1 MARKSGLGRGAGI
14 NALIPETPEVNNN
27 ENSTEIEIDLIA
39 PNKNQPRKNFD
50 KEKIAEL
57 ALSIQE
63 HGLVQPLIVV
73 KDGQFYKIVAGER
86 RWRACKSL
94 GLKTVPAIVKDYDE
108 KQVAEIALVENLQRE
123 DLNPIEEANGYKQLM
138 DDFGLTQEEVSNRV
152 QKSRSAVANSLRL
165 LSLPQNVLT
174 LVEEGRLSMGH
185 ARAILSA
192 KSEEKMFEIAM
203 LVIEKGLS
211 VRQVE
216 ALVKE
221 KEEKPKKRPAELN
234 WDVKNAIDFSAKK
247 IQDRLGAK
255 VNVSYSNKFKGKI
268 EINFAD
274 YKEMN
279 RLLDLLNK

>member
-14 NALIPETPEVNNN
+14 GALIPDTPEVKNT
-27 ENSTEIEIDLIA
+27 TEIDIDLIA

-73 KDGQFYKIVAGER
+73 KDGNFYKIVAGER
-86 RWRACKSL
+86 RWRACKSI
-94 GLKTVPAIVKDYDE
+94 GLKSVPVIVKDYDE

-138 DDFGLTQEEVSNRV
+138 EDFGLTQEEVSYRV

-165 LSLPQNVLT
+165 LALPKKVIA
-174 LVEEGRLSMGH
+174 LVEDGKLSMGH
-185 ARAILSA
+185 ARAILGA
-192 KSEEKMFEIAM
+192 ETETKMLEIAM

-221 KEEKPKKRPAELN
+221 KAPTSKKRPAEISR
-234 WDVKNAIDFSAKK
+234 DVKNAIDFSAKK
-247 IQDRLGAK
+247 IQDKLGAK

-268 EINFAD
+268 EINFAN

-279 RLLDLLNK
+279 RLLDMLNK

>member
-14 NALIPETPEVNNN
+14 SALIPDTPEVKGT
-27 ENSTEIEIDLIA
+27 TEIDIDLIS

-73 KDGQFYKIVAGER
+73 KDGDYYKIVAGER
-86 RWRACKSL
+86 RWRACKSI
-94 GLKTVPAIVKDYDE
+94 GLKSVPVIVKDYDE

-138 DDFGLTQEEVSNRV
+138 EDFGLTQEQVSNRV
-152 QKSRSAVANSLRL
+152 QKSRSSVANSLRL
-165 LSLPQNVLT
+165 LALPKKIIA
-174 LVEEGRLSMGH
+174 LVEDGKLSMGH
-185 ARAILSA
+185 ARAILGASTDA
-192 KSEEKMFEIAM
+192 KMIEIAD

-221 KEEKPKKRPAELN
+221 KEPTQKKRPAEIN
-234 WDVKNAIDFSAKK
+234 RDVKNAIDFSAKK

-268 EINFAD
+268 EINFAN

-279 RLLDLLNK
+279 RLLDMLNK

>member
-14 NALIPETPEVNNN
+14 GALIPDTPEVKGT
-27 ENSTEIEIDLIA
+27 TEIDIDLVT

-73 KDGQFYKIVAGER
+73 KDGGFYKIVAGER
-86 RWRACKSL
+86 RWRACKSI
-94 GLKTVPAIVKDYDE
+94 GLKSVPVIVKEYDE
-108 KQVAEIALVENLQRE
+108 KQVAEIALIENLQRE

-138 DDFGLTQEEVSNRV
+138 EDFGLTQEEVSNRV
-152 QKSRSAVANSLRL
+152 QKSRSSVANSLRL
-165 LSLPQNVLT
+165 LALPKKIIT
-174 LVEEGRLSMGH
+174 LVEENKLSMGH
-185 ARAILSA
+185 ARAILGASTDA
-192 KSEEKMFEIAM
+192 KMIEIAN
-203 LVIEKGLS
+203 LVVEKGLS

-221 KEEKPKKRPAELN
+221 KAPVPKKRTAEIN
-234 WDVKNAIDFSAKK
+234 RDVKNAIDFSAKK

-279 RLLDLLNK
+279 RLLDMLNK

>member
-14 NALIPETPEVNNN
+14 GALIPDTPEVKGT
-27 ENSTEIEIDLIA
+27 TEIDIDLIT

-73 KDGQFYKIVAGER
+73 KDGGFYKIVAGER
-86 RWRACKSL
+86 RWRACKSI
-94 GLKTVPAIVKDYDE
+94 GLKSVPVIVKEYDE
-108 KQVAEIALVENLQRE
+108 KQVAEIALIENLQRE

-138 DDFGLTQEEVSNRV
+138 EDFGLTQEEVSNRV
-152 QKSRSAVANSLRL
+152 QKSRSSVANSLRL
-165 LSLPQNVLT
+165 LALPKKIIT
-174 LVEEGRLSMGH
+174 LVEENKLSMGH
-185 ARAILSA
+185 ARAILGASTDA
-192 KSEEKMFEIAM
+192 KMIEIAN

-221 KEEKPKKRPAELN
+221 KAPAPKKRTAEIN
-234 WDVKNAIDFSAKK
+234 RDVKNAIDFSAKK

>member
-14 NALIPETPEVNNN
+14 GALIPDTPEVKGT
-27 ENSTEIEIDLIA
+27 TEIDIDLVT

-73 KDGQFYKIVAGER
+73 KDGGFYKIVAGER
-86 RWRACKSL
+86 RWRACKSI
-94 GLKTVPAIVKDYDE
+94 GLKSVPVIIKEYDE
-108 KQVAEIALVENLQRE
+108 KQVAEIALIENLQRE

-138 DDFGLTQEEVSNRV
+138 EDFGLTQEEVSNRV
-152 QKSRSAVANSLRL
+152 QKSRSSVANSLRL
-165 LSLPQNVLT
+165 LALPKKIIT
-174 LVEEGRLSMGH
+174 LVEENKLSMGH
-185 ARAILSA
+185 ARAILGASTDA
-192 KSEEKMFEIAM
+192 KMIEIAN
-203 LVIEKGLS
+203 LVVEKGLS

-221 KEEKPKKRPAELN
+221 KAPVPKKRTAEIN
-234 WDVKNAIDFSAKK
+234 RDVKNAIDFSAKK

-279 RLLDLLNK
+279 RLLDMLNK

>member
-14 NALIPETPEVNNN
+14 GALIPDTPEVKKG
-27 ENSTEIEIDLIA
+27 EATTELDIDLVT

-73 KDGQFYKIVAGER
+73 KEGEFYKIVAGER
-86 RWRACKSL
+86 RWRACKSI
-94 GLKTVPAIVKDYDE
+94 GLKTVPVIVKEYDE

-138 DDFGLTQEEVSNRV
+138 EDFGLTQEEVSNRV

-165 LSLPQNVLT
+165 LALPKKIIT
-174 LVEEGRLSMGH
+174 LVEEGKLSMGH
-185 ARAILSA
+185 ARAILGASTDA
-192 KSEEKMFEIAM
+192 KMLEIAN
-203 LVIEKGLS
+203 LVVEKGLS

-221 KEEKPKKRPAELN
+221 KEPTPKKRPAEIN
-234 WDVKNAIDFSAKK
+234 RDVKNAIDFSAKK

-268 EINFAD
+268 EINFAN

>member
-14 NALIPETPEVNNN
+14 GALIPDTPEVKGT
-27 ENSTEIEIDLIA
+27 TEIDIDLIA

-73 KDGQFYKIVAGER
+73 KDGGFYKIVAGER
-86 RWRACKSL
+86 RWRACKSI
-94 GLKTVPAIVKDYDE
+94 GLKSVPVIIKEYDE
-108 KQVAEIALVENLQRE
+108 KQVAEIALIENLQRE

-138 DDFGLTQEEVSNRV
+138 EDFGLTQEEVSNRV
-152 QKSRSAVANSLRL
+152 QKSRSSVANSLRL
-165 LSLPQNVLT
+165 LALPKKIIT
-174 LVEEGRLSMGH
+174 LVEENKLSMGH
-185 ARAILSA
+185 ARAILGASTDA
-192 KSEEKMFEIAM
+192 KMIEIAN
-203 LVIEKGLS
+203 LVVEKGLS

-221 KEEKPKKRPAELN
+221 KAPVPKKRTAEIN
-234 WDVKNAIDFSAKK
+234 RDVKNAIDFSAKK

-279 RLLDLLNK
+279 RLLDMLNK

>member
-14 NALIPETPEVNNN
+14 GALIPDTPEVKGT
-27 ENSTEIEIDLIA
+27 TEIDIDLIT

-73 KDGQFYKIVAGER
+73 KDGGFYKIVAGER
-86 RWRACKSL
+86 RWRACKSI
-94 GLKTVPAIVKDYDE
+94 GLKSVPVIVKECDE
-108 KQVAEIALVENLQRE
+108 KQVAEIALIENLQRE

-138 DDFGLTQEEVSNRV
+138 EDFGLTQEEVSNRV
-152 QKSRSAVANSLRL
+152 QKSRSSVANSLRL
-165 LSLPQNVLT
+165 LALPKKIIT
-174 LVEEGRLSMGH
+174 LVEENKLSMGH
-185 ARAILSA
+185 ARAILGASTDA
-192 KSEEKMFEIAM
+192 KMIEIAN

-221 KEEKPKKRPAELN
+221 KAPAPKKRTAEIN
-234 WDVKNAIDFSAKK
+234 RDVKNAIDFSAKK

>member
-14 NALIPETPEVNNN
+14 GALIPDTPEVKGT
-27 ENSTEIEIDLIA
+27 TEIDIDLVT

-73 KDGQFYKIVAGER
+73 KDGGFYKIVAGER
-86 RWRACKSL
+86 RWRACKSI
-94 GLKTVPAIVKDYDE
+94 GLKSVPVIIKEYDE
-108 KQVAEIALVENLQRE
+108 KQVAEIALIENLQRE

-138 DDFGLTQEEVSNRV
+138 EDFGLTQEEVSNRV
-152 QKSRSAVANSLRL
+152 QKSRSSVANSLRL
-165 LSLPQNVLT
+165 LALPKKIIT
-174 LVEEGRLSMGH
+174 LVEENKLSMGH

-192 KSEEKMFEIAM
+192 STDAKMIEIAN
-203 LVIEKGLS
+203 LVVEKGLS

-221 KEEKPKKRPAELN
+221 KAPFPKKRTAEIN
-234 WDVKNAIDFSAKK
+234 RDVKNAIDFSAKK

-279 RLLDLLNK
+279 RLLDMLNK

>member
-14 NALIPETPEVNNN
+14 GALIPDTPEVKNT
-27 ENSTEIEIDLIA
+27 TEIDIDLIA

-73 KDGQFYKIVAGER
+73 KDGNFYKIVAGER
-86 RWRACKSL
+86 RWRACKSI
-94 GLKTVPAIVKDYDE
+94 GLKSVPVIVKDYDE

-138 DDFGLTQEEVSNRV
+138 EDFGLTQEEVSNRV

-165 LSLPQNVLT
+165 LALPKKVIA
-174 LVEEGRLSMGH
+174 LVEDGKLSMGH
-185 ARAILSA
+185 ARAILGA
-192 KSEEKMFEIAM
+192 ETETKMLEIAM
-203 LVIEKGLS
+203 LVMEKGLS

-221 KEEKPKKRPAELN
+221 KAPTPKKRPAEISR
-234 WDVKNAIDFSAKK
+234 DVKNAIDFSAKK
-247 IQDRLGAK
+247 IQDKLGAK

-268 EINFAD
+268 EINFAN

-279 RLLDLLNK
+279 RLLDMLNK

>member
-14 NALIPETPEVNNN
+14 GALIPDTPEVKGT
-27 ENSTEIEIDLIA
+27 TEIDIDLVT

-73 KDGQFYKIVAGER
+73 KDGGFYKIVAGER
-86 RWRACKSL
+86 RWRACKSI
-94 GLKTVPAIVKDYDE
+94 GLKSVPVIVKEYDE
-108 KQVAEIALVENLQRE
+108 KQVAEIALIENLQRE

-138 DDFGLTQEEVSNRV
+138 EDFGLTQEEVSNRV
-152 QKSRSAVANSLRL
+152 QKSRSSVANSLRL
-165 LSLPQNVLT
+165 LALPKKIIT
-174 LVEEGRLSMGH
+174 LVEENKLSMGH
-185 ARAILSA
+185 ARAILGASTDA
-192 KSEEKMFEIAM
+192 KMIEIAN

-221 KEEKPKKRPAELN
+221 KASVPKKRTAEIN
-234 WDVKNAIDFSAKK
+234 RDVKNAIDFSAKK

-279 RLLDLLNK
+279 RLLDMLNK

>member
-14 NALIPETPEVNNN
+14 GALIPDTPEVKNT
-27 ENSTEIEIDLIA
+27 TEIDIDLIA

-73 KDGQFYKIVAGER
+73 KDGNFYKIVAGER
-86 RWRACKSL
+86 RWRACKSI
-94 GLKTVPAIVKDYDE
+94 GLKSVPVIVKDYDE

-138 DDFGLTQEEVSNRV
+138 EDFGLTQEEVSNRV
-152 QKSRSAVANSLRL
+152 QKSRSTVANSLRL
-165 LSLPQNVLT
+165 LALPKKVIA
-174 LVEEGRLSMGH
+174 LVEDGKLSMGH
-185 ARAILSA
+185 ARAILGA
-192 KSEEKMFEIAM
+192 ETETKMLEIAM

-221 KEEKPKKRPAELN
+221 KAPTSKKRPAEISR
-234 WDVKNAIDFSAKK
+234 DVKNAIDFSAKK
-247 IQDRLGAK
+247 IQDKLGAK

-268 EINFAD
+268 EINFAN

-279 RLLDLLNK
+279 RLLDMLNK

>member
-14 NALIPETPEVNNN
+14 GALIPDTPEVKGT
-27 ENSTEIEIDLIA
+27 TEIDIDLVT

-73 KDGQFYKIVAGER
+73 KDGGFYKIVAGER
-86 RWRACKSL
+86 RWRACKSI
-94 GLKTVPAIVKDYDE
+94 GLKSVPVIIKEYDE
-108 KQVAEIALVENLQRE
+108 KQVAEIALIENLQRE

-138 DDFGLTQEEVSNRV
+138 EDFGLTQEEVSNRV
-152 QKSRSAVANSLRL
+152 QKSRSSVANSLRL
-165 LSLPQNVLT
+165 LALPKKIIT
-174 LVEEGRLSMGH
+174 LVEENKLSMGH

-192 KSEEKMFEIAM
+192 STDAKMIEIAN
-203 LVIEKGLS
+203 LVVEKGLS

-221 KEEKPKKRPAELN
+221 KAPAPKKRTAEIN
-234 WDVKNAIDFSAKK
+234 RDVKNAIDFSAKK

-279 RLLDLLNK
+279 RLLDMLNK

>member
-1 MARKSGLGRGAGI
+1 MARKSGLGRGVGI
-14 NALIPETPEVNNN
+14 GALIPDTPEVK
-27 ENSTEIEIDLIA
+27 STTEIEIDLIV

-73 KDGQFYKIVAGER
+73 KDGGFYKIVAGER

-94 GLKTVPAIVKDYDE
+94 GLKAVPVIVKDYDE

-138 DDFGLTQEEVSNRV
+138 EDFGLTQEEVANRV

-165 LSLPQNVLT
+165 LALPKKVIE
-174 LVEEGRLSMGH
+174 LVENGKLSMGH

-192 KSEEKMFEIAM
+192 PTDAKMIEIANM
-203 LVIEKGLS
+203 VVEKGLS

-221 KEEKPKKRPAELN
+221 KEEKPKKRPAEISR
-234 WDVKNAIDFSAKK
+234 DVKNAIDFSAKK

-255 VNVSYSNKFKGKI
+255 VNVSYSNKFKGRI
-268 EINFAD
+268 EIDFAN

>member
-14 NALIPETPEVNNN
+14 SALIPDTPEVKGT
-27 ENSTEIEIDLIA
+27 TEIDIDLIS

-73 KDGQFYKIVAGER
+73 KDGDYYKIVAGER
-86 RWRACKSL
+86 RWRACKSI
-94 GLKTVPAIVKDYDE
+94 GLKSVPVIVKDYDE

-138 DDFGLTQEEVSNRV
+138 EDFGLTQEQVSNRV
-152 QKSRSAVANSLRL
+152 QKSRSSVANSLRL
-165 LSLPQNVLT
+165 LALPKKIIA
-174 LVEEGRLSMGH
+174 LVEDGKLSMGH
-185 ARAILSA
+185 ARAILGASTDA
-192 KSEEKMFEIAM
+192 KMIEIAN

-221 KEEKPKKRPAELN
+221 KEPTQKKRPAEIN
-234 WDVKNAIDFSAKK
+234 RDVKNAIDFSAKK

-268 EINFAD
+268 EINFAN

-279 RLLDLLNK
+279 RLLDMLNK

>member
-14 NALIPETPEVNNN
+14 GALIPDTPEVKGT
-27 ENSTEIEIDLIA
+27 TEIDIDLIT

-73 KDGQFYKIVAGER
+73 KDGGFYKIVAGER
-86 RWRACKSL
+86 RWRACKSI
-94 GLKTVPAIVKDYDE
+94 GLKSVPVIVKEYDE
-108 KQVAEIALVENLQRE
+108 KQVAEIALIENLQRE

-138 DDFGLTQEEVSNRV
+138 EDFGLTQEEVSNRV
-152 QKSRSAVANSLRL
+152 QKSRSSVANSLRL
-165 LSLPQNVLT
+165 LALPKKIIT
-174 LVEEGRLSMGH
+174 LVEENKLSMGH
-185 ARAILSA
+185 ARAILGASTDA
-192 KSEEKMFEIAM
+192 KMIEIAN
-203 LVIEKGLS
+203 LVVEKGLS

-221 KEEKPKKRPAELN
+221 KAPVPKKRTAEIN
-234 WDVKNAIDFSAKK
+234 RDVKNAIDFSAKK

-279 RLLDLLNK
+279 RLLDMLNK

>member
-14 NALIPETPEVNNN
+14 GALIPDTPEVKNT
-27 ENSTEIEIDLIA
+27 TEIDIDLIA

-73 KDGQFYKIVAGER
+73 KDGNFYKIVAGER
-86 RWRACKSL
+86 RWRACKSI
-94 GLKTVPAIVKDYDE
+94 GLKSVPVIVKDYDE

-138 DDFGLTQEEVSNRV
+138 EDFGLTQEEVSNRV

-165 LSLPQNVLT
+165 LALPKKVIA
-174 LVEEGRLSMGH
+174 LVEDGKLSMGH
-185 ARAILSA
+185 ARAILGA
-192 KSEEKMFEIAM
+192 ETETKMLEIAM

-221 KEEKPKKRPAELN
+221 KAPTPKKRPAEISR
-234 WDVKNAIDFSAKK
+234 DVKNAIDFSAKK
-247 IQDRLGAK
+247 IQDKLGAK

-268 EINFAD
+268 EINFAN

-279 RLLDLLNK
+279 RLLDMLNK

>member
-14 NALIPETPEVNNN
+14 GALIPDTPEVKGT
-27 ENSTEIEIDLIA
+27 TEIDIDLIA

-73 KDGQFYKIVAGER
+73 KDGGFYKIVAGER
-86 RWRACKSL
+86 RWRACKSI
-94 GLKTVPAIVKDYDE
+94 GLKSVPVIIKEYDE
-108 KQVAEIALVENLQRE
+108 KQVAEIALIENLQRE

-138 DDFGLTQEEVSNRV
+138 EDFGLTQEEVSNRV
-152 QKSRSAVANSLRL
+152 QKSRSSVANSLRL
-165 LSLPQNVLT
+165 LALPKKIIA
-174 LVEEGRLSMGH
+174 LVEENKLSMGH

-192 KSEEKMFEIAM
+192 STDAKMIEIAN
-203 LVIEKGLS
+203 LVVEKGLS

-221 KEEKPKKRPAELN
+221 KAPFPKKRTAEIN
-234 WDVKNAIDFSAKK
+234 RDVKNAIDFSAKK

-279 RLLDLLNK
+279 RLLDMLNK

>member
-14 NALIPETPEVNNN
+14 GALIPDTPEVKGT
-27 ENSTEIEIDLIA
+27 TEIDIDLVT

-73 KDGQFYKIVAGER
+73 KDGGFYKIVAGER
-86 RWRACKSL
+86 RWRACKSI
-94 GLKTVPAIVKDYDE
+94 GLKSVPVIIKEYDE
-108 KQVAEIALVENLQRE
+108 KQVAEIALIENLQRE

-138 DDFGLTQEEVSNRV
+138 EDFGLTQEEVSNRV
-152 QKSRSAVANSLRL
+152 QKSRSSVANSLRL
-165 LSLPQNVLT
+165 LALPKKIIT
-174 LVEEGRLSMGH
+174 LVEENKLSMGH

-192 KSEEKMFEIAM
+192 STDAKMIEIAN
-203 LVIEKGLS
+203 LVVEKGLS

-221 KEEKPKKRPAELN
+221 KAPVPKKRTAEIN
-234 WDVKNAIDFSAKK
+234 RDVKNAIDFSAKK

-279 RLLDLLNK
+279 RLLDMLNK

>member
-73 KDGQFYKIVAGER
+73 KDGEFYKIVAGER

-192 KSEEKMFEIAM
+192 KSEEKMY
-203 LVIEKGLS
+203 EKI
-211 VRQVE
+211 
-216 ALVKE
+216 
-221 KEEKPKKRPAELN
+221 
-234 WDVKNAIDFSAKK
+234 DVKPIAKLK
-247 IQDRLGAK
+247 KA
-255 VNVSYSNKFKGKI
+255 FP
-268 EINFAD
+268 
-274 YKEMN
+274 
-279 RLLDLLNK
+279 

>member
-1 MARKSGLGRGAGI
+1 MIL
-14 NALIPETPEVNNN
+14 ALIMVMSLCACGEGTPDNGSVNET
-27 ENSTEIEIDLIA
+27 
-39 PNKNQPRKNFD
+39 
-50 KEKIAEL
+50 
-57 ALSIQE
+57 
-63 HGLVQPLIVV
+63 G
-73 KDGQFYKIVAGER
+73 
-86 RWRACKSL
+86 
-94 GLKTVPAIVKDYDE
+94 
-108 KQVAEIALVENLQRE
+108 
-123 DLNPIEEANGYKQLM
+123 
-138 DDFGLTQEEVSNRV
+138 SN
-152 QKSRSAVANSLRL
+152 
-165 LSLPQNVLT
+165 QNVPTDNADADADANVEAIKAALT
-174 LVEEGRLSMGH
+174 GTWVPSTSNKYEDGSNIITFNADGTIDMLGETYTWEVT
-185 ARAILSA
+185 SA
-192 KSEEKMFEIAM
+192 KSAEKMFEIAM
-203 LVIEKGLS
+203 QVIEKGLS

>member
-14 NALIPETPEVNNN
+14 GALIPDTPEVK
-27 ENSTEIEIDLIA
+27 STTEIEIDLIV

-73 KDGQFYKIVAGER
+73 KDGGFYKIVAGER
-86 RWRACKSL
+86 RWRACKSI
-94 GLKTVPAIVKDYDE
+94 GLKTVPVIVKEYDE

-123 DLNPIEEANGYKQLM
+123 DLNPIEESNGYKQLM
-138 DDFGLTQEEVSNRV
+138 EDFGLTQEEVASRV

-165 LSLPQNVLT
+165 LALPKKVIE
-174 LVEEGRLSMGH
+174 LVENGKLSMGH

-192 KSEEKMFEIAM
+192 PTDAKMIEIANM
-203 LVIEKGLS
+203 VVEKGLS

-221 KEEKPKKRPAELN
+221 KEEKPKKRPAEISR
-234 WDVKNAIDFSAKK
+234 DVKNAIDFSAKK

-255 VNVSYSNKFKGKI
+255 VNVSYSNKFKGRI
-268 EINFAD
+268 EIDFAN

>member
-14 NALIPETPEVNNN
+14 SALIPDTPEVKGT
-27 ENSTEIEIDLIA
+27 TEIDIDLIS

-73 KDGQFYKIVAGER
+73 KDGDYYKIVAGER
-86 RWRACKSL
+86 RWRACKSI
-94 GLKTVPAIVKDYDE
+94 GLKSVPVIVKDYDE
-108 KQVAEIALVENLQRE
+108 KQVAEIALIENLQRE

-138 DDFGLTQEEVSNRV
+138 EDFGLTQEQVSNRV
-152 QKSRSAVANSLRL
+152 QKSRSSVANSLRL
-165 LSLPQNVLT
+165 LALPKKIIA
-174 LVEEGRLSMGH
+174 LVEDGKLSMGH
-185 ARAILSA
+185 ARAILGASTDA
-192 KSEEKMFEIAM
+192 KMIEIAN

-221 KEEKPKKRPAELN
+221 KEPTQKKRPAEIN
-234 WDVKNAIDFSAKK
+234 RDVKNAIDFSAKK

-268 EINFAD
+268 EINFAN

-279 RLLDLLNK
+279 RLLDMLNK

>member
-14 NALIPETPEVNNN
+14 GALIPDTPEVKGT
-27 ENSTEIEIDLIA
+27 TEIDIDLIA

-73 KDGQFYKIVAGER
+73 KDGGFYKIVAGER
-86 RWRACKSL
+86 RWRACKSI
-94 GLKTVPAIVKDYDE
+94 GLKSVPVIIKEYDE
-108 KQVAEIALVENLQRE
+108 KQVAEIALIENLQRE

-138 DDFGLTQEEVSNRV
+138 EDFGLTQEEVSNRV
-152 QKSRSAVANSLRL
+152 QKSRSSVANSLRL
-165 LSLPQNVLT
+165 LALPKKIIT
-174 LVEEGRLSMGH
+174 LVEENKLSMGH
-185 ARAILSA
+185 ARAILGASTDA
-192 KSEEKMFEIAM
+192 KMIEIAN
-203 LVIEKGLS
+203 LVVEKGLS

-221 KEEKPKKRPAELN
+221 KAPAPKKRTAEIN
-234 WDVKNAIDFSAKK
+234 RDVKNAIDFSAKK

-279 RLLDLLNK
+279 RLLDMLNK

>member
-14 NALIPETPEVNNN
+14 GALIPDTPEVKGT
-27 ENSTEIEIDLIA
+27 TEIDIDLVT

-73 KDGQFYKIVAGER
+73 KDGGFYKIVAGER
-86 RWRACKSL
+86 RWRACKSI
-94 GLKTVPAIVKDYDE
+94 GLKSVPVIIKEYDE
-108 KQVAEIALVENLQRE
+108 KQVAEIALIENLQRE

-138 DDFGLTQEEVSNRV
+138 EDFGLTQEEVSNRV
-152 QKSRSAVANSLRL
+152 QKSRSSVANSLRL
-165 LSLPQNVLT
+165 LALPKKIIT
-174 LVEEGRLSMGH
+174 LVEENKLSMGH
-185 ARAILSA
+185 ARAILGASTDA
-192 KSEEKMFEIAM
+192 KMIEIAN
-203 LVIEKGLS
+203 LVVEKGLS

-221 KEEKPKKRPAELN
+221 KAPFPKKRTAEIN
-234 WDVKNAIDFSAKK
+234 RDVKNAIDFSAKK

-279 RLLDLLNK
+279 RLLDMLNK

>member
-14 NALIPETPEVNNN
+14 GALIPDTPEVKGT
-27 ENSTEIEIDLIA
+27 TEIDIDLIA

-73 KDGQFYKIVAGER
+73 KDGGFYKIVAGER
-86 RWRACKSL
+86 RWRACKSI
-94 GLKTVPAIVKDYDE
+94 GLKSVPVIVKEYDE
-108 KQVAEIALVENLQRE
+108 KQVAEIALIENLQRE

-138 DDFGLTQEEVSNRV
+138 EDFGLTQEEVSNRV
-152 QKSRSAVANSLRL
+152 QKSRSSVANSLRL
-165 LSLPQNVLT
+165 LALPKKIIT
-174 LVEEGRLSMGH
+174 LVEENKLSMGH
-185 ARAILSA
+185 ARAILGASTDA
-192 KSEEKMFEIAM
+192 KMIEIAN
-203 LVIEKGLS
+203 LVVEKGLS

-221 KEEKPKKRPAELN
+221 KAPVPKKRTAEIN
-234 WDVKNAIDFSAKK
+234 RDVKNAIDFSAKK

-279 RLLDLLNK
+279 RLLDMLNK

>member
-14 NALIPETPEVNNN
+14 GALIPVSPEVKGT
-27 ENSTEIEIDLIA
+27 TEIDIDLVT

-73 KDGQFYKIVAGER
+73 KDGGFYKIVAGER
-86 RWRACKSL
+86 RWRACKSI
-94 GLKTVPAIVKDYDE
+94 GLKSVPVIVKEYDE
-108 KQVAEIALVENLQRE
+108 KQVAEIALIENLQRE

-138 DDFGLTQEEVSNRV
+138 EDFGLTQEEVSNRV
-152 QKSRSAVANSLRL
+152 QKSRSSVANSLRL
-165 LSLPQNVLT
+165 LALPKKIIT
-174 LVEEGRLSMGH
+174 LVEENKLSMGH

-192 KSEEKMFEIAM
+192 STDAKMIEIAN
-203 LVIEKGLS
+203 LVVEKGLS

-221 KEEKPKKRPAELN
+221 KAPAPKKRTAEIN
-234 WDVKNAIDFSAKK
+234 RDVKNAIDFSAKK

-279 RLLDLLNK
+279 RLLDMLNK

>member
-14 NALIPETPEVNNN
+14 GALIPDTPEVKGT
-27 ENSTEIEIDLIA
+27 TEIDIDLIA

-73 KDGQFYKIVAGER
+73 KDGGFYKIVAGER
-86 RWRACKSL
+86 RWRACKSI
-94 GLKTVPAIVKDYDE
+94 GLKSVPVIVKEYDE
-108 KQVAEIALVENLQRE
+108 KQVAEIALIENLQRE

-138 DDFGLTQEEVSNRV
+138 EDFGLTQEEVSNRV
-152 QKSRSAVANSLRL
+152 QKSRSSVANSLRL
-165 LSLPQNVLT
+165 LALPKKIIT
-174 LVEEGRLSMGH
+174 LVEENKLSMGH
-185 ARAILSA
+185 ARAILGASTDA
-192 KSEEKMFEIAM
+192 KMIEIAN
-203 LVIEKGLS
+203 LVVEKGLS

-221 KEEKPKKRPAELN
+221 KAPTPKKRTAEIN
-234 WDVKNAIDFSAKK
+234 RDVKNAIDFSAKK

-279 RLLDLLNK
+279 RLLDMLNK

>member
-14 NALIPETPEVNNN
+14 NALIPEAPEVQKK

-73 KDGQFYKIVAGER
+73 KDGDTYKIVAGER

-138 DDFGLTQEEVSNRV
+138 ADFGLTQEEVSNRV

-165 LSLPQNVLT
+165 LSLPQKVLA
-174 LVEEGRLSMGH
+174 LVEDGRLSMGH
-185 ARAILSA
+185 ARAILGAESA
-192 KSEEKMFEIAM
+192 EKMFEIAM

-234 WDVKNAIDFSAKK
+234 RDIKNAIDFSAKK
-247 IQDRLGAK
+247 IQDKLGAK